1 MEDDTSD
8 ANKKPSEKIEDVAT
22 SSETVGF
29 AANLQDSSNSPAL
42 GDANHESVPPTHDI
56 PPKAAEPADVSKDQ
70 GDDGGEMVFEGEDTV
85 IY

>member
-1 MEDDTSD
+1 MEENASD
-8 ANKKPSEKIEDVAT
+8 ANKKTSEEMEDVAT

-29 AANLQDSSNSPAL
+29 ATNLQDSSISPAL
-42 GDANHESVPPTHDI
+42 GDTNNEPVSTHDF
-56 PPKAAEPADVSKDQ
+56 PPKAAEPVDISKDQ